1 MDSAPVKHTNW
12 AQTGIF
18 FILAVAVLL
27 FAKNLFMPIVFAL
40 ILALVLSPIRRFMNH
55 LCIPSGIAAAI
66 IMISLVGVIFS
77 IGTMGSMAMQSQM
90 GAIQTLIPDALAR
103 LEELTGLVQPVVDAS
118 EQIEVLTTQTEP
130 TAEVVLKEENILSLI
145 AQGTPATFAM
155 VMLGVTLAF
164 FLIASGYMFY
174 EKLVQVMPTIKD
186 KARAVAIARSIE
198 KHLSCYLLT
207 ITIINAGLGLSIGLA
222 MAACGMPSPILIGL
236 MAFFLNYI
244 PYVGALGG
252 VAITFFVGLLTQD
265 AVGAAAIPALI
276 YWGLTTLEGQFLTPV
291 LVGRRL
297 KLNPVVV
304 FLSLAVWA
312 WLWAVPGMFLST
324 PILIA
329 LKALSDR
336 IPNMQLLS
344 KFLAQRDD
352 VSAKDG
358 LIISRFL
365 PYEDAISITDAETS
379 AK

>member
-1 MDSAPVKHTNW
+1 
-12 AQTGIF
+12 
-18 FILAVAVLL
+18 
-27 FAKNLFMPIVFAL
+27 
-40 ILALVLSPIRRFMNH
+40 
-55 LCIPSGIAAAI
+55 
-66 IMISLVGVIFS
+66 
-77 IGTMGSMAMQSQM
+77 
-90 GAIQTLIPDALAR
+90 
-103 LEELTGLVQPVVDAS
+103 
-118 EQIEVLTTQTEP
+118 
-130 TAEVVLKEENILSLI
+130 
-145 AQGTPATFAM
+145 
-155 VMLGVTLAF
+155 
-164 FLIASGYMFY
+164 MFY